1 MWCTFI
7 LYFMIK
13 VKVMKDFLYSL
24 YILFCL
30 YLLNN
35 FLFKIF
41 LNNKYCEF
49 LSLIKINIIIKKF
62 FNIFECLFKK

>member
-1 MWCTFI
+1 
-7 LYFMIK
+7 MIK

-49 LSLIKINIIIKKF
+49 LSLIKINIIIKKIYF
-62 FNIFECLFKK
+62 IFSFNLEFIDFLYF

>member
-1 MWCTFI
+1 
-7 LYFMIK
+7 MIK

-49 LSLIKINIIIKKF
+49 LSLIKINIIIKKIYF
-62 FNIFECLFKK
+62 IFSFNLELNINYKL

>member
-1 MWCTFI
+1 
-7 LYFMIK
+7 MIK

-49 LSLIKINIIIKKF
+49 LSLIKINIIIKKIYF
-62 FNIFECLFKK
+62 IFSFNLIFYNINKI

>member
-1 MWCTFI
+1 
-7 LYFMIK
+7 MIK

-49 LSLIKINIIIKKF
+49 LSLIKINIIIKKIYF
-62 FNIFECLFKK
+62 IFSFNLEFIDFLYL